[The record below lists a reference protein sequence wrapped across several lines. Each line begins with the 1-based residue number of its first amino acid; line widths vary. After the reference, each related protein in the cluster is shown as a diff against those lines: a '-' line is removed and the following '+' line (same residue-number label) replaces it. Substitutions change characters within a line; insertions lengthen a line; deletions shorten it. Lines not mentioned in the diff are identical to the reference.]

1 MYSRSVLALK
11 TDRGIAAT
19 EIHCAD
25 DNFRTDRVNLM
36 TSLMTSVE
44 TLAKLAVTRKRVIA
58 TAESCTGGL
67 IAGAC
72 TEVSG
77 SSAWFDR
84 GFVTYSNNAKQLMLG
99 VTDAVLQTHGA
110 VSEATVIAM
119 AEGAVARSDANIAVS
134 VSGVAGPTGG
144 SAEKPVGTVW
154 IACTGDGF
162 ASVASRFVFAGDRQ
176 SVRQQA
182 VENAVQLLISC
193 IDSDPL

>member
-1 MYSRSVLALK
+1 MISSNIKASVQ
-11 TDRGIAAT
+11 
-19 EIHCAD
+19 
-25 DNFRTDRVNLM
+25 
-36 TSLMTSVE
+36 
-44 TLAKLAVTRKRVIA
+44 TLATLAVDRKRVIA

-67 IAGAC
+67 IAAAC

-99 VTDAVLQTHGA
+99 VTDGTIETHGA

-119 AEGAVARSDANIAVS
+119 AEGAVAQSDANIAVS

-154 IACTGDGF
+154 IACSGDGI
-162 ASVASRFVFAGDRQ
+162 ASVASHFVFAGDRQ
-176 SVRQQA
+176 AVRHQA
-182 VENAVQLLISC
+182 VENAVQLLIRC
-193 IDSDPL
+193 IDSDSL